1 MPKIAYQDCNFSP
14 ARLQLIET
22 ANAIIE
28 DYSAQGYVLT
38 LRQLYYQ
45 FVARGLIENSER
57 SYKNLGCAVSDGRMA
72 GLIDWNGIEDRGRG
86 IKPWLI
92 EEDEQN
98 VLNGIEYGLSLDFWE
113 RQGVY
118 VEVWVEKEA
127 LSSVIERPCR
137 RYRVPY
143 MPCKGY
149 LSASEAWR
157 SGRRFLAKAQE
168 GRDCYLIHLGDHDPS
183 GIDMT
188 RDNDDRVRLFSFGDA
203 DVQVRRIALNMDQ
216 VEQYNPPPNPAKVTD
231 SRAADYI
238 ARFGRTSW
246 ELDALEPRV
255 LDRLISSTIDSLIP
269 DPDAWEAAKQEE
281 KERRETLAKLHGN
294 WDEVSQ
300 FLRDL
305 Q

>member
-1 MPKIAYQDCNFSP
+1 MTLIAYQDFNFGQ
-14 ARLQLIET
+14 ARVGLIET

-28 DYSAQGYVLT
+28 EYEAAGYTLT

-45 FVARGLIENSER
+45 FVARGLIPNTER
-57 SYKNLGCAVSDGRMA
+57 SYKNLGQAVADGRMA
-72 GLIDWNGIEDRGRG
+72 GMISWTAIEDRGRG
-86 IKPWLI
+86 IRPWLI
-92 EEDEQN
+92 EEDEHE
-98 VLNGIEYGLSLDFWE
+98 VLNGIEYGLSLDYWE

-127 LSSVIERPCR
+127 LAAVVERPCSR
-137 RYRVPY
+137 WRVPF

-157 SGRRFLAKAQE
+157 SGRRYLAKAEE
-168 GRDCYLIHLGDHDPS
+168 GRRLVLIHLGDHDPS

-188 RDNDDRVRLFSFGDA
+188 RDNADRLQLFGDGYGIA
-203 DVQVRRIALNMDQ
+203 VRRIALNMDQ
-216 VEQYNPPPNPAKVTD
+216 VDRYRPPENPAKVTD

-238 ARFGRTSW
+238 ARFGTKSW

-255 LDRLISSTIDSLIP
+255 LDRLITDEIRSLI
-269 DPDAWEAAKQEE
+269 DPELWDETASEE
-281 KERRETLAKLHGN
+281 QERRQVLRTIHARFDDVRGFLGG
-294 WDEVSQ
+294 SQ
-300 FLRDL
+300 